1 MPYTYIFVGGA
12 IGASLRYL
20 ISQLNIALTFPLGT
34 WLVNVIGAF
43 AMAWCSTTAL
53 SLLRHHP
60 KLKKGLTTGLIGA
73 LTTFSTFQF
82 ELVSL
87 FDQGNVFI
95 LIIYA
100 LTSYVGGIAA
110 CLIGLKLGGRKH
122 A

>member
-1 MPYTYIFVGGA
+1 MQYVYIFVGGA

-20 ISQLNIALTFPLGT
+20 ISQLNIGLTFPLGT
-34 WLVNVIGAF
+34 WLVNIIGAF

-53 SLLRHHP
+53 SLLNQRP

-82 ELVSL
+82 ELIHL
-87 FDQGNVFI
+87 FEQDNIPMLF
-95 LIIYA
+95 IYA
-100 LTSYVGGIAA
+100 ITSYVCGLAA
-110 CLIGLKLGGRKH
+110 CLMGMKLGGRRH